1 VSEHQGGLAPAFV
14 AVGHVT
20 LDRFGE
26 TERPGGAALYAA
38 VTAQRLGLSAGILT
52 SHGDDFPLDLLPP
65 QIEVVSIPHRQTTR
79 FEHRVERRDRQM
91 RVTAQGRPLS
101 AQDVP
106 EDWREAS
113 MVMLAPVVD
122 EVDPRVAAVFSAA
135 TIGAA
140 AQGYLR
146 RLDRDG
152 LIVPQVWESA
162 NLVLGRAQ
170 ALFLSLE
177 DMGGNLASV
186 SEWFQRVPVGVLT
199 AGRKGA
205 VLFVNGERYSVR
217 PHRAHEVDAT
227 GAGDVFA
234 AAFMIHYHRH
244 GDPWRA
250 AEVAACAAALSVGG
264 EGWATIPDA
273 ATLAAAL
280 AVYDRAE

>member
-1 VSEHQGGLAPAFV
+1 MSPRDEGLRPEFV

-20 LDRFGE
+20 IDRVGV

-65 QIEVVSIPHRQTTR
+65 QIEVVSVAAGETTH
-79 FEHRVERRDRQM
+79 FEHRGVGSGRLM
-91 RVTAQGRPLS
+91 RVTARARPLS
-101 AQDVP
+101 VHDVP
-106 EDWREAS
+106 ADWREAG

-122 EVDPRVAAVFSAA
+122 EVDPLTTTAFGAGS
-135 TIGAA
+135 IGIA

-152 LIVPQVWESA
+152 SVVPKAWEGA
-162 NLVLGRAQ
+162 DLVLGRAQ

-177 DMGGNLASV
+177 DVGGDPTQV
-186 SEWFQRVPVGVLT
+186 MEWFQRVPMGALT
-199 AGRKGA
+199 EGRDGA

-217 PHRAHEVDAT
+217 PRPAHEVDAT

-250 AEVAACAAALSVGG
+250 GGVAACAAALSVEG
-264 EGWATIPDA
+264 EGWSSIPDA
-273 ATLAAAL
+273 ATLEAAL
-280 AVYDRAE
+280 ALYEGDE